1 MSSPEPLPVS
11 TASNERSIWRHTDQ
25 YNFRKHIVD
34 LQQACNKTPGD
45 PKVHVHE
52 DWHGRQPPGNED
64 GRILPFQ
71 VEERLSNDLAFL
83 VANQKDA
90 ETVSAV
96 ALEEIVEPSGLITR
110 LAVNGAVKEGVLD
123 ALRAIFCILEK
134 CAQRRAL
141 EHCKEALICGLL
153 ICFQGY
159 IAQRAET

>member
-11 TASNERSIWRHTDQ
+11 TASHERSIWRDTDQ

-52 DWHGRQPPGNED
+52 DWHGRRPPGSED

-110 LAVNGAVKEGVLD
+110 LAANGAVKEGVLD

-134 CAQRRAL
+134 CAQRRAFKQ
-141 EHCKEALICGLL
+141 CKDALICGLL
-153 ICFQGY
+153 ICVQGY